1 MSIILYQFS
10 VNKKCVLSLLQKNT
24 VKKVINNLSKVVE
37 IKLEDSEVYNE
48 YSVIVLYKNG
58 SDIIVCENRKEAKK
72 YELLPIYLLLYAP
85 IRFVLEMVRGDL
97 LRGVTHVI
105 VDYNTTDGNLNFAFD
120 VSTSQIISLII
131 IAVTLLY
138 LLYRY
143 LLAKQVKAALADDC
157 DLSFY
162 VEDEE
167 TDDTLTSEENAEN
180 AETEELVEESEEQN
194 TEGEKEE

>member
-1 MSIILYQFS
+1 
-10 VNKKCVLSLLQKNT
+10 
-24 VKKVINNLSKVVE
+24 
-37 IKLEDSEVYNE
+37 
-48 YSVIVLYKNG
+48 
-58 SDIIVCENRKEAKK
+58 
-72 YELLPIYLLLYAP
+72 
-85 IRFVLEMVRGDL
+85 MVRGDL

-105 VDYNTTDGNLNFAFD
+105 VDYNTTDGNLNFAFY

-143 LLAKQVKAALADDC
+143 LLSKPVKAEASDDG
-157 DLSFY
+157 DLSFC

-167 TDDTLTSEENAEN
+167 AEDSEESEENAEN
-180 AETEELVEESEEQN
+180 AETEELAEESEEQN